1 MKTGTVLLAV
11 SVRIAAVRYS
21 WKANRNKKMPAVRM
35 PGPIS
40 GIITLR
46 SMLIRVQPSIMAASS
61 RLRGIS
67 AKKLRSSQMLNGWL
81 IATRAMASAYVVS

>member
-1 MKTGTVLLAV
+1 
-11 SVRIAAVRYS
+11 
-21 WKANRNKKMPAVRM
+21 M

-61 RLRGIS
+61 RLAGIS
-67 AKKLRSSQMLNGWL
+67 AKKLRSSQMVNGWL
-81 IATRAMASAYVVS
+81 MATSAMASA